1 MQKNKKI
8 CFCIT
13 PGRMMGAV
21 LLAASIVNLIIVGAA
36 FELTFPDPVPTITVT
51 ATQMALTA
59 TGTPSA
65 STVAPGYLFTATVE
79 PTGTPTPTFPLTP
92 TATLTS
98 TPTNTS
104 TPTATPLPPPTQCTA
119 RFYWQVYRVQQ
130 GDTLYS
136 LAIVTGSSVEELM
149 KANCLSNTLIYRGQQ
164 LYVPQ
169 LPIPPTATSA
179 QPVTDLPNPAVITPA
194 ANSQTGVRSS
204 FVCYRIGEAKVA
216 ITYMIQFSVALF
228 DPEGINSVIVEY
240 QVNDGSPGKAEMSPS
255 GTFYVA
261 NGPLSN
267 IYGRNDVVRYSYHVT
282 DSTGN
287 TTVPFEDKTD
297 LVSCSP

>member
-13 PGRMMGAV
+13 PGRIMGAV
-21 LLAASIVNLIIVGAA
+21 LLAASVVNLIIVGTA
-36 FELTFPDPVPTITVT
+36 FELTFPDPVPATIT

-59 TGTPSA
+59 TETPSA
-65 STVAPGYLFTATVE
+65 ATVAPRYIFTATVE
-79 PTGTPTPTFPLTP
+79 PTGTLTPTFTLTP
-92 TATLTS
+92 TATFTS
-98 TPTNTS
+98 TSTNTS
-104 TPTATPLPPPTQCTA
+104 TPTGTPLPPPTQCTA

-169 LPIPPTATSA
+169 LPIPPTATFT
-179 QPVTDLPNPAVITPA
+179 QPVPDLSKPAVTTPA
-194 ANSQTGVRSS
+194 ANSQTSVQSS
-204 FVCYRIGEAKVA
+204 FVCYKIGEAKVA
-216 ITYMIQFSVALF
+216 VIYIIQFSAALF
-228 DPEGINSVIVEY
+228 DPEGISSVIVEY
-240 QVNDGSPGKAEMSPS
+240 QVNDESPSKAEMSPA

-267 IYGRNDVVRYSYHVT
+267 ISGENDVVRYFYRVT

-287 TTVPFEDKTD
+287 TTVPFEDKTG
-297 LVSCSP
+297 LVSCLR